1 MDKNKEMISKECY
14 TKEDA
19 YQTLLMINSWTSNI
33 DTKISFVMAFMAILI
48 GFVFSAD
55 EPRVFSERLNTY
67 ISIILAVLGKV
78 LDLQE
83 LGFVLVFLLYIACA
97 ASVISLSFA
106 LFSRTKNKSGITSIF
121 FFGDIASRKFDEVKN
136 DMEHISEEKMV
147 LDLQNQIYNNSE
159 ICKRKVT
166 YYNIG
171 LICFVVSMMLY
182 FIIEIF

>member
-67 ISIILAVLGKV
+67 ISGILAVFGKV
-78 LDLQE
+78 LDLQV
-83 LGFVLVFLLYIACA
+83 LGCLLVLCLYVACA
-97 ASVISLSFA
+97 LSVIFLSLA
-106 LFSRTKNKSGITSIF
+106 LCARIKNKSGVTSIF

-159 ICKRKVT
+159 ICKRKVNL
-166 YYNIG
+166 YNKG
-171 LICFVVSMMLY
+171 LLCFVVSMILY
-182 FIIEIF
+182 FIIEIL